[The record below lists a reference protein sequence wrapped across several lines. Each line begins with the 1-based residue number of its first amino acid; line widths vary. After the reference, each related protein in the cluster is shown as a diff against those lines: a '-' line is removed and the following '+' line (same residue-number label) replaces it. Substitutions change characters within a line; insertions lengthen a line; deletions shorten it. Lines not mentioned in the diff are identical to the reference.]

1 MVVSRTIAVVLSS
14 ATSSAAAATALQL
27 ADRLLTAGHRV
38 AIFAHGGAVQLAL
51 ADGPI
56 AAPAAAL
63 LRRGVHGATLDW
75 VVESGAA
82 GGRRLVDGVI
92 AGDDADLWR
101 FVREADVV
109 LAPGGGQPWP
119 VMSSAS

>member
-1 MVVSRTIAVVLSS
+1 MSRRITVVLSS

-38 AIFAHGGAVQLAL
+38 SIFAHGTAVDLAL
-51 ADGPI
+51 SAGPI
-56 AAPAAAL
+56 PSAAAAL
-63 LRRGVHGATLDW
+63 LRRGVHGGTLDW
-75 VVESGAA
+75 VVEADAA

-109 LAPGGGQPWP
+109 LAPGGGQPWR
-119 VMSSAS
+119 VVSSAS

>member
-1 MVVSRTIAVVLSS
+1 MSRAVTIVLSS

-27 ADRLLTAGHRV
+27 AERLLAAGHRV
-38 AIFAHGGAVQLAL
+38 MVFAHGTAVDLAL
-51 ADGPI
+51 DTAPI
-56 AAPAAAL
+56 ADAVRAL

-75 VVESGAA
+75 VVEAEVA
-82 GGRRLVDGVI
+82 QGRRMVDGVI

-109 LAPGGGQPWP
+109 LAPGGGQPWR
-119 VMSSAS
+119 VVS